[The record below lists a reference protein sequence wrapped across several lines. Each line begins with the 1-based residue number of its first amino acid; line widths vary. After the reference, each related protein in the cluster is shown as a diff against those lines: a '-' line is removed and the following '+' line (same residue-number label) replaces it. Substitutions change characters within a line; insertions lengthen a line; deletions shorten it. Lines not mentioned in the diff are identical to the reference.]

1 MLKRLKNLW
10 DISKQKPQRDVIV
23 VKHGAMRPEE
33 MKKLSEATGKV
44 IVLAEDVNDFNTFEI
59 PVVAEGDG
67 KAEFLGEGSTDEFE
81 EQEKKDK
88 GQHGIFG
95 IGL

>member
-1 MLKRLKNLW
+1 MWNPFNNLFP
-10 DISKQKPQRDVIV
+10 KKEVVDVTGMTAFEADAV
-23 VKHGAMRPEE
+23 VKSNPSATHVFIDGHIFPI
-33 MKKLSEATGKV
+33 KK
-44 IVLAEDVNDFNTFEI
+44 AEG
-59 PVVAEGDG
+59 GDG
-67 KAEFLGEGSTDEFE
+67 KAEFIGEGTTEEFE